1 MSKAQNMKCTVRR
14 SKVIGKWR
22 PELDT
27 EQRNRH
33 MMVARRGGIFPRDFI
48 HSDGN
53 RVSRNEKNNSVCACV
68 CVYPPIKESSVEN
81 PSGSYTHLMTS
92 HTHTHTHTHT
102 HSRTLWVQNRFI
114 FVSKLEVKVT
124 QTKLTE
130 PGGRRERGR
139 DGQEGE
145 GEGGGG
151 EERGR

>member
-14 SKVIGKWR
+14 SKVISER
-22 PELDT
+22 QPELDT
-27 EQRNRH
+27 KQRNRH
-33 MMVARRGGIFPRDFI
+33 MMVARRGGIFPLDFT

-53 RVSRNEKNNSVCACV
+53 RVSRNEKNNSVC
-68 CVYPPIKESSVEN
+68 VYPPIKESTVEN
-81 PSGSYTHLMTS
+81 PSGSYTHTPDDVTD
-92 HTHTHTHTHT
+92 THTHTQT

-130 PGGRRERGR
+130 PGGRREGGR

-145 GEGGGG
+145 REGRGGK
-151 EERGR
+151 ERGR